1 MPTIRQLSTSL
12 VNQIAAGEV
21 IERPASVVKEMLE
34 NSIDS
39 GATRIEV
46 AIEKGGSEL
55 IRIVDN
61 GCGIVIDELPLA
73 VAPHATSK
81 LQTAEDLFAIRS
93 LGFRGEALASIA
105 EVSHLELRSRP
116 AEQTGG
122 GRLSVRGGVIDGPHP
137 CAAPVGTSIEV
148 RHLFFN
154 TPVRGKFL
162 KSPSTEMGHI
172 SEAFTRVA
180 LANPEVAMTLISGQR
195 TVQELAATPCWS
207 ERIRSLFDSEIGQS
221 LIAVDSGPG
230 SIRIQ
235 GYVADPQVSRSNN
248 RQQYLL
254 LNGRFIRDRALQHA
268 LSEAYR
274 GLIMVGRFPVAF
286 LRIDLPPD
294 QVDVNVHPTKME
306 VRFVDGSAV
315 YSRLLQTI
323 RHRFLSTDLTA
334 RGSLGGGTRGAPSDP
349 EETGRPEAD
358 QQPAHAPAAMLNQ
371 PRERAGSPPGG
382 DRTAPATDLLAAH
395 TQELMNWARTGQS
408 QRSAPASPH
417 LETPQPGAI
426 PGFKPFPGPASH
438 IGSGGGQPMR
448 PPHSPGLPA
457 PASAPHTGGD
467 PDVATVATA
476 TQHGPASPTAGDPAH
491 RSSGNH
497 NAAHHAPTLN
507 DPALVR
513 QPTIDP
519 PSEPSLEELI
529 SVSGQRGMQIHDSY
543 LVTQNPAGM
552 FLIDQ
557 HALHERV
564 LYEQIRHRVLSGQL
578 ETQRLLVPEPVTL
591 SPSEVATALD
601 AQDLLREVGIHLEP
615 FGGDTLLVTAYPAM
629 LANMSPADVLREM
642 LENLVTIGRQP
653 DRRQL
658 LDELLHSIACKAAVK
673 AGDRLKP
680 DEIDALLE
688 QRHHFQDSHHCP
700 HGRPTA
706 LFFSRQELDRMFKR
720 T

>member
-39 GATRIEV
+39 GATRVEV

-61 GCGIVIDELPLA
+61 GCGIAIDELPLA

-81 LQTAEDLFAIRS
+81 LQTAADLFAIRS

-116 AEQTGG
+116 AEQAGG
-122 GRLSVRGGVIDGPHP
+122 GRLSVRGGVLDGPHP
-137 CAAPVGTSIEV
+137 CAAPVGTSIEI

-180 LANPEVAMTLISGQR
+180 LANPEVAMTLISGNR

-207 ERIRSLFDSEIGQS
+207 ERIRGLFDSEIGQS

-235 GYVADPQVSRSNN
+235 GYVVDPQVSRSNN

-254 LNGRFIRDRALQHA
+254 LNGRFIRDRSLQHA

-334 RGSLGGGTRGAPSDP
+334 RGSLAGAALGAPGGGTAASANLQPSPAEAAPESPQEHRSGHRPAELSARPVDP
-349 EETGRPEAD
+349 
-358 QQPAHAPAAMLNQ
+358 
-371 PRERAGSPPGG
+371 
-382 DRTAPATDLLAAH
+382 LAAH
-395 TQELMNWARTGQS
+395 TQELMNWARTGQNNQS
-408 QRSAPASPH
+408 ASPTRLPNAPAH
-417 LETPQPGAI
+417 NTV
-426 PGFKPFPGPASH
+426 PGFKPFPAANHP
-438 IGSGGGQPMR
+438 IGLGSIDPPQQPLGSSSI
-448 PPHSPGLPA
+448 PSE
-457 PASAPHTGGD
+457 
-467 PDVATVATA
+467 TA
-476 TQHGPASPTAGDPAH
+476 ASPLPVPDSSTAD
-491 RSSGNH
+491 
-497 NAAHHAPTLN
+497 AAVHPT
-507 DPALVR
+507 
-513 QPTIDP
+513 

-529 SVSGQRGMQIHDSY
+529 TVAGRRGMQIHDSY

-564 LYEQIRHRVLSGQL
+564 LYEQIRQRVLSGQL

-591 SPSEVATALD
+591 SPAEVAIALD

-642 LENLVTIGRQP
+642 LDNLVTSGRQP

-680 DEIDALLE
+680 DEIDSLLE